1 MTSPITDGSRAARA
15 PAKGAQTLARGI
27 DVLQY
32 VVSAGV
38 PQRPAEI
45 ARALDLDRN
54 AVYRLLL
61 ELEAHSYLSR
71 LPGNSGY
78 VAGNALIALAAAV
91 MRKVDLRSSARPVM
105 EHITE
110 QTGET
115 VSLHVRSGRERVC
128 VETTLGKHVDRR
140 VIQIGERLPLYAG
153 PSGKAILAFM
163 EPQEVD
169 VVIAEAAAAGSDAQ
183 ALRTTLAS
191 IQERGFVASVG
202 DRSPGVG
209 GLSAPVFQADGI
221 VAALTVS
228 GPSTRWDQQVMEQW
242 APLVIETCQALSRA
256 IGYTP

>member
-1 MTSPITDGSRAARA
+1 MTAPATGDERA
-15 PAKGAQTLARGI
+15 PRAPGKGAQTLARGI

-32 VVSAGV
+32 VASASR

-45 ARALDLDRN
+45 ARALELDRN

-61 ELEAHSYLSR
+61 ELEANSYVSR

-105 EHITE
+105 EQITE

-128 VETTLGKHVDRR
+128 VETTPGRHVDRR
-140 VIQIGERLPLYAG
+140 VIPIGERLPLYAG

-169 VVIAEAAAAGSDAQ
+169 TIIAEAAAAGSDAQ
-183 ALRTTLAS
+183 ELRTTLAG
-191 IQERGFVASVG
+191 IQDRGFVASVG

-228 GPSTRWDQQVMEQW
+228 GPSSRWDQQVMEKW
-242 APLVIETCQALSRA
+242 APMVTEACQALSRA
-256 IGYTP
+256 IGYAP